1 MIIITQ
7 PNERNG
13 GMSEFR
19 IKRDSVK
26 GLFLFLPVWT
36 LQELLNAKQYFDIE
50 NRIDDETIISRYEAV
65 GGVPPHIFTDECDF
79 KSIVAYK
86 KYEVRFLDE
95 PKLHRLTSNHMDAVQ
110 TFESGH
116 PVSSL
121 LVYGRTPDDN
131 FQKCAVTVSSQLVL
145 SELVDR
151 HATYMW
157 NRMKNLMIEG
167 GGFGWKIFEA
177 FCRNRMLGKAKKYS
191 KYQYHDGIDL
201 VNKQPKSFLK
211 LGGCS
216 VIKGTLES
224 LVSAAKRNERVLY
237 YSLGTS
243 HEFMDLLYRIGETFY
258 AFQVINA
265 ANHTC
270 NPDNLSKFAEEVGV
284 ATSKLLLHM
293 LTYDT
298 IYDNFVFNHKHLLNN
313 LHGKDLTINLLRVP
327 KPMSK
332 RAKEY

>member
-1 MIIITQ
+1 M
-7 PNERNG
+7 
-13 GMSEFR
+13 
-19 IKRDSVK
+19 
-26 GLFLFLPVWT
+26 
-36 LQELLNAKQYFDIE
+36 
-50 NRIDDETIISRYEAV
+50 
-65 GGVPPHIFTDECDF
+65 
-79 KSIVAYK
+79 AYK

-131 FQKCAVTVSSQLVL
+131 FQKCALTVSSQLVL

-157 NRMKNLMIEG
+157 NRMKSCSVEQC
-167 GGFGWKIFEA
+167 GFGWKIFETY
-177 FCRNRMLGKAKKYS
+177 CRNRMLSKAKKYS

-224 LVSAAKRNERVLY
+224 LVSAAKRNERVIY
-237 YSLGTS
+237 YALGPS
-243 HEFMDLLYRIGETFY
+243 HKFVDFVYRIDETFY
-258 AFQVINA
+258 AFQVVHV
-265 ANHTC
+265 ANYTC
-270 NPDNLSKFAEEVGV
+270 NPEQLSKFAEEVGV
-284 ATSKLLLHM
+284 ASSKLLLHI

-298 IYDNFVFNHKHLLNN
+298 TYDNFVLNPKHLLNK
-313 LHGKDLTINLLRVP
+313 LHGKNLTINLVCVP
-327 KPMSK
+327 KPVIK
-332 RAKEY
+332 RAKVY